1 MYTIKSLPTL
11 LLLVSCFVLEISLK
25 FDYMLAIFLSLPI
38 NLKITEIKSIYMYF
52 RETDVNI
59 RSVVSVTIYTL
70 VRHSPYFVMYS
81 WYYVYMYIINWLVKT
96 TSQHVILCQNKSF
109 YVFSIT
115 LHCQSTS
122 HLIKLSHQRKVLPGL
137 IQSFLRFLLFFIF
150 PFIWGL
156 LNPTSSQISL
166 LLW

>member
-11 LLLVSCFVLEISLK
+11 LLLVSCFELEISLK

-38 NLKITEIKSIYMYF
+38 NLKITDIKSIYMYF

-81 WYYVYMYIINWLVKT
+81 WYYVYMYIIN
-96 TSQHVILCQNKSF
+96 
-109 YVFSIT
+109 
-115 LHCQSTS
+115 
-122 HLIKLSHQRKVLPGL
+122 
-137 IQSFLRFLLFFIF
+137 
-150 PFIWGL
+150 
-156 LNPTSSQISL
+156 
-166 LLW
+166 